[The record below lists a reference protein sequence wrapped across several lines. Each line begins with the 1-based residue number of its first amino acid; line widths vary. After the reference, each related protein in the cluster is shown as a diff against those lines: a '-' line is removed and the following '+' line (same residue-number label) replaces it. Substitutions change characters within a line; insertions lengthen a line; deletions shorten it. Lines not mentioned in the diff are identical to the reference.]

1 MLGSVALLINNVTA
15 GSMVVLPQTFQ
26 QAGWVLPVMCL
37 FGVAALSCVCGL
49 LLIEAMTLVPGNN
62 RFQKRMEYTN
72 IAQFYF
78 PPWLYWVA
86 QIFYQLSIMAQNVS
100 MIIQS
105 VQVMDFTLVALTGY
119 SCAIPQFSPGFAFTC
134 NYPGGYTT
142 DGVSPFGDW
151 YLVSLGWLVT
161 CAVVMPL
168 GFIDLDDN
176 DAVQKGGF
184 FAVLTIVIVWC
195 GLSLTQPY
203 GLDNVTHFG
212 GQYDSMMGAVLF
224 NFAIV
229 YTIPSWVNEK
239 KPSVPIVK
247 ALAFSMCAAA
257 AIFSCLGYCGGAGFP
272 PPQNNQTLLNQIYSI
287 GSKISAVTF
296 FLFPACVNLTSIPV
310 NSIMQRYNLK
320 EAGVCGPKW
329 AAFWGVVLP
338 WLLAIPLYTGNGYQT
353 LVTWSGLVLLSSVN
367 FIFPPIIYLI
377 AVRRYGTGPDAI
389 RTLLEEAELTGLS
402 SPGDKSLSRAT
413 TLFARSKTH
422 ASKGPSENHPGG
434 VVRQKSGTSGAGA
447 ASGNRVAAI
456 EMIPGAQTADAP
468 DKPEPGKFIAFR
480 SNSPGPSFETATT
493 VAVAAPN
500 ERDILEPP
508 SGRNA
513 DQQQSGKVSDPDAV
527 VPANLGPSAPAAAS
541 SSAVSASPAAAEHK
555 SHRSGTSSIIIVKR
569 GRGASTEMSG
579 GATGAADLSS
589 LASPSAA
596 GSAAAPSGD
605 GKLFIQVQPES
616 DRSKH
621 RNIHSYPE
629 LSSEAAQANMDAM
642 AASSAQAAAAASPAA
657 QRGDAD
663 SSRNHP
669 HHVRTLS
676 NSVSRSS
683 SGKPSPILS
692 PINGVKSPLPPLS
705 LKSAADGSSG
715 RSDNPLDQ
723 PTFPSPAQLKQ
734 QPSQMIIVNRRA
746 SGTTAASSAE
756 DVVTPLGGAGAGGKT
771 LGSHPSHSGDKPPSV
786 ARIGTSDYAM
796 PPPPPSYDAATTDKQ
811 QADAAAAAA
820 GGGGSS
826 SIAAAAATPLRSV
839 RIHVKS
845 APTAGAESSSVASPS
860 AAPVGDSTA
869 VVAPI
874 NALGSA
880 ANLLAAASAA
890 PADPTAPQFVDPE
903 VDDVEPFSEED
914 LGEDGMMRLGLA
926 SQEQRARERE
936 EARHQRTL
944 KRLRKARLR
953 KEALAANPDE
963 VAKAAEVILPLDV
976 FHAPS
981 VFRWQLV
988 WILTL
993 PWHVLFFLT
1002 VPHSATTA
1010 RLSRHWWLTTL
1021 MVCCWCT
1028 GMSFLIVWSS
1038 QVFCAVTGITSFAFG
1053 IFFVGFF
1060 IRWPNLLTEFR
1071 SFQNGAGD
1079 LNRIF
1084 SNSVWQICICLPL
1097 PWMCFILST
1106 PSHTSPFIVFSG
1118 TQAILSLTLFLLSS
1132 LLLVMLASYD
1142 WFVLRPLAVAA
1153 TAIFCLLFVMTF
1165 MLEYNVLLD
1174 LSNTYCDTIVAN
1186 YL

>member
-1 MLGSVALLINNVTA
+1 MLPAVSLVLAGSYTPVPACACLPCLFCARAVKKKTIGMLGSVALLINNVTA

-26 QAGWVLPVMCL
+26 QAGWVLPVLCL
-37 FGVAALSCVCGL
+37 FGVAALSCICGL
-49 LLIEAMTLVPGNN
+49 LLIESMTLVPGNN

-72 IAQFYF
+72 IAAFYF
-78 PPWLYWVA
+78 PPWLYWIA

-134 NYPGGYTT
+134 SYPGGYTT

-184 FAVLTIVIVWC
+184 FAVMTIVLVWC
-195 GLSLTQPY
+195 GLSLTQPD
-203 GLDNVTHFG
+203 GLSNVTHFG

-247 ALAFSMCAAA
+247 ALACSMCAAA
-257 AIFSCLGYCGGAGFP
+257 TLFSCLGYCGGAGFP
-272 PPQNNQTLLNQIYSI
+272 PPQNNQTLLNQIYGI
-287 GSKISAVTF
+287 GSKISTVTF

-338 WLLAIPLYTGNGYQT
+338 WLLAVPLYTGNGYQT

-377 AVRRYGTGPDAI
+377 AVRRYGTGPNAI

-413 TLFARSKTH
+413 TLFARSKTR
-422 ASKGPSENHPGG
+422 ASKGPSENQLL
-434 VVRQKSGTSGAGA
+434 RQKSSAAAAGSSPGTATGG
-447 ASGNRVAAI
+447 GNRVAAI
-456 EMIPGAQTADAP
+456 EMITSGANTADAEQP
-468 DKPEPGKFIAFR
+468 ARFITFR
-480 SNSPGPSFETATT
+480 SISPEPGPSFATPEAAAAAADNAS
-493 VAVAAPN
+493 AVPN
-500 ERDILEPP
+500 ERDIIEPP
-508 SGRNA
+508 SRRNA
-513 DQQQSGKVSDPDAV
+513 DLQQQQQSPNPSDFDAV
-527 VPANLGPSAPAAAS
+527 VPLSPAPTAAAD
-541 SSAVSASPAAAEHK
+541 SAAAVAEHK
-555 SHRSGTSSIIIVKR
+555 SHRSGTSSIIIFKK
-569 GRGASTEMSG
+569 GRGASTEMQMQG
-579 GATGAADLSS
+579 MGAVVGALEATPV
-589 LASPSAA
+589 AE
-596 GSAAAPSGD
+596 AAAQTITVNRCASG
-605 GKLFIQVQPES
+605 IPAPV
-616 DRSKH
+616 
-621 RNIHSYPE
+621 
-629 LSSEAAQANMDAM
+629 
-642 AASSAQAAAAASPAA
+642 AASSS
-657 QRGDAD
+657 
-663 SSRNHP
+663 
-669 HHVRTLS
+669 
-676 NSVSRSS
+676 
-683 SGKPSPILS
+683 
-692 PINGVKSPLPPLS
+692 
-705 LKSAADGSSG
+705 
-715 RSDNPLDQ
+715 
-723 PTFPSPAQLKQ
+723 
-734 QPSQMIIVNRRA
+734 
-746 SGTTAASSAE
+746 SSAE
-756 DVVTPLGGAGAGGKT
+756 DVVSPLGAASAGGKT
-771 LGSHPSHSGDKPPSV
+771 LGSHPSHSSSAADSSRPPAV

-796 PPPPPSYDAATTDKQ
+796 PPPPPSYDAATTDKE
-811 QADAAAAAA
+811 QAEAAAAAA
-820 GGGGSS
+820 AATVAAGGGAGAAAGAPSS
-826 SIAAAAATPLRSV
+826 LAVAAAASPIRSV

-845 APTAGAESSSVASPS
+845 ASLVNVDASPAT
-860 AAPVGDSTA
+860 AAAATVSSPAVAAADSIPA
-869 VVAPI
+869 
-874 NALGSA
+874 
-880 ANLLAAASAA
+880 AAASTTTA
-890 PADPTAPQFVDPE
+890 PATAVSPTAAVASTPAAALQDPTATAQFLDPE
-903 VDDVEPFSEED
+903 VDDVDPFSDED

-936 EARHQRTL
+936 EARRQRTL

-963 VAKAAEVILPLDV
+963 VAKAAEVIQPLDV
-976 FHAPS
+976 FTAPS
-981 VFRWQLV
+981 LLRWQLV
-988 WILTL
+988 WVLTL

-1002 VPHSATTA
+1002 VPHSATSA

-1021 MVCCWCT
+1021 MVCAWCT
-1028 GMSFLIVWSS
+1028 AMSFLIVWSS
-1038 QVFCAVTGITSFAFG
+1038 HVFCAVTGITPFAFG

-1106 PSHTSPFIVFSG
+1106 DSHTDPFIVFSG
-1118 TQAILSLTLFLLSS
+1118 TQSILSLTLFLLSS

-1142 WFVLRPLAVAA
+1142 WFVLRPLAFAA
-1153 TAIFCLLFVMTF
+1153 TAIACLLFVMTF
-1165 MLEYNVLLD
+1165 LLEYNVLLD
-1174 LSNTYCDTIVAN
+1174 LSNTYCDSSTAN